1 MAQNKRPVFTKAMLG
16 YTPRE
21 VDLYIDRMNERYLAA
36 LADNSK
42 LRRRVES
49 LQAELERARADVRA
63 AEVSCDVGHLVE
75 LIKNEASRHSEALG
89 DIISALSAQ
98 SDAVSGAS
106 CGASHELP
114 CTAAEIDEADG
125 FVPLEDDVPENT
137 QATSGQTVPS
147 DIDSEPDNESE
158 DVIRYLEVEPYGET
172 EDAVEIA
179 EADFDSE
186 KSSLEPTD
194 LSEDAPVGGNLFDA
208 DDAFEPFAEEYGPHE
223 LDDASIFAAPD
234 EIFIDADRVS
244 EGFDSAED
252 FNNIKGSATAL
263 GEDVFIDA
271 DRLGGNASAT
281 VGDATSAEAAENAES
296 TENSEAMENAEG
308 LETAEDDANA
318 DGEAD
323 MASAAQRTAS
333 LDFYTDTVVRD
344 GESFD
349 PMTLAHR
356 RTLTRRPTLEDFMRP
371 LGDGEQPV
379 TGR

>member
-63 AEVSCDVGHLVE
+63 AELSCDVEHLLE
-75 LIKNEASRHSEALG
+75 LIKDEASRHSEALG

-98 SDAVSGAS
+98 SDAVSCAS
-106 CGASHELP
+106 RGASHELP

-125 FVPLEDDVPENT
+125 FVPLEDDVPENA
-137 QATSGQTVPS
+137 QATSCQPASS
-147 DIDSEPDNESE
+147 DIDSEPGE
-158 DVIRYLEVEPYGET
+158 DVTLDLEVEPYGET

-179 EADFDSE
+179 ETGFDSE
-186 KSSLEPTD
+186 KSSIEPTD
-194 LSEDAPVGGNLFDA
+194 LSADAPVGGNLFDG

-244 EGFDSAED
+244 VGFDSAED
-252 FNNIKGSATAL
+252 FNNIKGSDTAL

-271 DRLGGNASAT
+271 DRLGGDASAT
-281 VGDATSAEAAENAES
+281 VDDTTAAEAAENAES
-296 TENSEAMENAEG
+296 TENSEAMENAED
-308 LETAEDDANA
+308 LETAEDDATA
-318 DGEAD
+318 DGV
-323 MASAAQRTAS
+323 SAAQRTAS

-379 TGR
+379 TER